1 MTILI
6 NQNADILHFN
16 DTHSYNLQ
24 EIMKRI
30 YNLTRILEN

>member
-6 NQNADILHFN
+6 NQNADIFHFN

-30 YNLTRILEN
+30 YNFTRIFKK